1 MNYSTA
7 QRTHEIG
14 IRMALGASRAD
25 IMRLVVGNGML
36 LTLSGIGI
44 GVIVSWQLTRV
55 MQNLLFGIT
64 ATDLGTFAGVSL
76 LLLGVAWIANY
87 LPARKATRVNPVIAL
102 HYE

>member
-1 MNYSTA
+1 
-7 QRTHEIG
+7 
-14 IRMALGASRAD
+14 
-25 IMRLVVGNGML
+25 ML